1 MSIIILVLI
10 YLDTCWMLGYVKN
23 TKKMKKIIWLKCLC
37 ELPLCDIL
45 LYVIIHTYI
54 IIINFKYLALG
65 PLGNEIHE
73 F

>member
-1 MSIIILVLI
+1 MPIIILVLI
-10 YLDTCWMLGYVKN
+10 YLDTCCMLGYVKN